1 MAKIAV
7 FTTTEE
13 VSQTAK
19 LVAGDFSSSF
29 LIYQVNLTNAVPLA
43 LEVEALGCQ
52 AIVVRSV
59 LCKLL
64 RSTAALTIPVI
75 RCPWMQAEL
84 LEGFFEAKQKT
95 GLKTPHMRFLCFD
108 GETSEVARFI
118 DFFQRMLKT
127 PVSFREIDETNPET
141 IRAAAQEAV
150 EQKVNVLVA
159 SATIYAHLEQCPIM
173 SHCLNGTH
181 AYETIAVAFRVAEQ
195 VVATLESERQ
205 RSRDLMSIIHHS
217 FNAVIHID
225 HKGRALLFN
234 KMAEKDFN
242 LARESYN
249 GKFIWDLIPQI
260 DQALAQAVLREGPDV
275 FGKILE
281 INQSIYIVNI
291 AAVHNDG
298 GFRGAVI
305 HFNELERI
313 QRMEAQ
319 AKNEL
324 AQKGYMASY
333 HFNDIAGQSEK
344 FLEAKYIATE
354 FSKYDA
360 TTLILGESGTGK
372 ELFAQSIH
380 NNSSRRNRPFIA
392 VNCAALPLSLLESE
406 LFGYAEG
413 AFTGAV
419 RRGKKGLFEI
429 ADTGTIFLDEISE
442 LDLSGQVR
450 LLRALAEKCIRR
462 VGDDRVI
469 PIDVRVIAA
478 TNKNLS
484 KLVEEGRFR
493 EDLYYRLNVLTV
505 EIPPLRER
513 TGDIRPLLNHFL
525 SVYGEKTGKYITLS
539 GSACKVMEQYPW
551 RGNVRQ
557 LKNFC
562 ERLVIIARQ
571 NEISESFVAGQL
583 QSAFG
588 DYEVPESQDLR
599 KATGLFEKQR
609 IQELLARHSGSRIK
623 AAEELGVSKSTLWRK
638 MKSLG
643 IP

>member
-1 MAKIAV
+1 MADIAV

-13 VSQTAK
+13 VYHTAK
-19 LVAGDFSSSF
+19 QVAEGFSGSF
-29 LIYQVNLTNAVPLA
+29 HIYLVNLKNVVSMAK
-43 LEVEALGCQ
+43 EVEAAGCQ

-84 LEGFFEAKQKT
+84 LEGFFEAKQRT
-95 GLKTPHMRFLCFD
+95 GRKTPHMRFLCFD

-127 PVSFREIDETNPET
+127 PVSFREIDETKPET

-150 EQKVNVLVA
+150 EQKVDVLVA

-181 AYETIAVAFRVAEQ
+181 AYETIAVAIRVAEQ

-234 KMAEKDFN
+234 KMAEKDFG
-242 LARESYN
+242 LVQESYS

-260 DQALAQAVLREGPDV
+260 DQALAQAVLRGEPDV

-333 HFNDIAGQSEK
+333 HFNDIVGQSEK

-429 ADTGTIFLDEISE
+429 ADTGTIFLDEIAE

-450 LLRALAEKCIRR
+450 LLRALAEKSIRR
-462 VGDDRVI
+462 VGDDCII

-484 KLVEEGRFR
+484 RLVEEGRFR
-493 EDLYYRLNVLTV
+493 EDLYYRLNVLAV

-513 TGDIRPLLNHFL
+513 IGDIRLLADHFF
-525 SVYGEKTGKYITLS
+525 SACGKKTGKYITLS
-539 GSACKVMEQYPW
+539 EEAYKTMEQYSW

-557 LKNFC
+557 LRNFC

-571 NEISESFVAGQL
+571 NMIDGTFIAHQI
-583 QSAFG
+583 QSAYG
-588 DYEVPESQDLR
+588 DYEAPRPSGLKKSSD
-599 KATGLFEKQR
+599 LFERQC
-609 IQELLARHSGSRIK
+609 IEELLAKHRGSRIK
-623 AAEELGVSKSTLWRK
+623 TAEDLGISKSTLWRK
-638 MKSLG
+638 MKNLG
-643 IP
+643 F

>member
-1 MAKIAV
+1 
-7 FTTTEE
+7 
-13 VSQTAK
+13 
-19 LVAGDFSSSF
+19 
-29 LIYQVNLTNAVPLA
+29 
-43 LEVEALGCQ
+43 
-52 AIVVRSV
+52 
-59 LCKLL
+59 
-64 RSTAALTIPVI
+64 
-75 RCPWMQAEL
+75 
-84 LEGFFEAKQKT
+84 
-95 GLKTPHMRFLCFD
+95 
-108 GETSEVARFI
+108 
-118 DFFQRMLKT
+118 
-127 PVSFREIDETNPET
+127 
-141 IRAAAQEAV
+141 
-150 EQKVNVLVA
+150 
-159 SATIYAHLEQCPIM
+159 
-173 SHCLNGTH
+173 
-181 AYETIAVAFRVAEQ
+181 
-195 VVATLESERQ
+195 
-205 RSRDLMSIIHHS
+205 
-217 FNAVIHID
+217 
-225 HKGRALLFN
+225 
-234 KMAEKDFN
+234 
-242 LARESYN
+242 
-249 GKFIWDLIPQI
+249 
-260 DQALAQAVLREGPDV
+260 
-275 FGKILE
+275 
-281 INQSIYIVNI
+281 
-291 AAVHNDG
+291 
-298 GFRGAVI
+298 
-305 HFNELERI
+305 
-313 QRMEAQ
+313 
-319 AKNEL
+319 
-324 AQKGYMASY
+324 MASY

-462 VGDDRVI
+462 VGDDCII

-484 KLVEEGRFR
+484 KLVAEERFR

-513 TGDIRPLLNHFL
+513 TGDIQPLLNHFL
-525 SVYGEKTGKYITLS
+525 SVYGKKTGKYITLS
-539 GSACKVMEQYPW
+539 GGAYNVMEQYPW

-571 NEISESFVAGQL
+571 NEISESFIAGQL
-583 QSAFG
+583 QSAYG
-588 DYEVPESQDLR
+588 DYEVSESQDLR
-599 KATGLFEKQR
+599 KATELFEKQC
-609 IQELLARHSGSRIK
+609 IQDILTRHRGSRIK

-638 MKSLG
+638 IKSLG
-643 IP
+643 IPQG